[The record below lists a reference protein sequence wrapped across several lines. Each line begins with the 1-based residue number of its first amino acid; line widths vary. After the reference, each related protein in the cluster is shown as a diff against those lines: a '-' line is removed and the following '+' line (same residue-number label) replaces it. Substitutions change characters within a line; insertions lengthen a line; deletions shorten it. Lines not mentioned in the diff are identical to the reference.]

1 MMRELNQKEIQIVAA
16 GMKVGS
22 FLSRNTP
29 SHIGGSAIRIP
40 SGTFSKSDRSGINML
55 GNIGAVGVGALG
67 FVLL

>member
-1 MMRELNQKEIQIVAA
+1 MRELNQNEIQIVAA

-22 FLSRNTP
+22 FLLRNTP
-29 SHIGGSAIRIP
+29 SHIGGSTLHVP
-40 SGTFSKSDRSGINML
+40 SGTLSKSDRSAVNML